1 MINYYLKQFE
11 DRLKKRKA
19 KIAVVGLGYVGL
31 PLALEFYKKGFVVFG
46 IEIDRD
52 RLSRLRRK
60 ETYITD
66 VSSQELR
73 NALNSGRLIPCG
85 DFKVLKD
92 ADIVIVCVPT
102 PLKRRNH
109 PDISYIKEAVKSI
122 SRNLKKESLVILES
136 TTYPG
141 TTEEVI
147 LPLLESGRLRHG
159 KDFWLCFSPERIDPG
174 NVRYPVSRIPKVIGG
189 VTKEAGLLGKAVY
202 EIIVDKVVMVSSPR
216 VAEITKLLE
225 NTFRIVNIGLIDELA
240 MMAHKMKIDIWEVI
254 DAAATKPFGF
264 MPFYPGP
271 GVGGHCLDKKEV
283 VFVKAAGALKSMEM
297 PDFIE
302 YIRNQKDSDVK
313 VLAFDPLRKRSIF
326 NKVTAASARPYNGE
340 MVDIVT
346 EDGRHLKVTDLHPMF
361 IYNGQSWNLK
371 YARDLRKGDSL
382 PVFLGLPEIS
392 NRKPSFVEINIVEQV
407 RLKGKDLVDKIRV
420 KPVDFFWKDYAKE
433 IKLVLRK
440 VNKGKIPDSC
450 WDYLSENTLPLKYF
464 YDLQKM
470 VKINYSRIK
479 LVSGRGPSYS
489 EMPAKIALDND
500 FCRFIGYYLSEGC
513 FTKDKSARIRL
524 TFNRGETEYINDAVN
539 ILKKIGIKS
548 SIYESKICYSSCIKV
563 SSNLFGFLIR
573 DVLCCGVDCYDMNI
587 PEQVFILDK
596 EKKKSLLSGI
606 FRGDACVEHFFGK
619 WRYRKNG
626 EEYFHNVNT
635 ANIAYFTSSRKLFQ
649 QLILMLHDFSI
660 VPTFHKRE
668 YMLRIFGYD
677 QLLFF
682 KDLFGGKKGMIIK
695 KYLALNKNKSKNKTF
710 QRFGKFATVK
720 VKSILPTKGDWVYS
734 IETEKPHSFITS
746 YGIVVHNCIPKDPL
760 YLYWKA
766 KKFGFKSRFIKL
778 ASDVISSMPEYVVR
792 RVEAVLKY
800 KGLNLSKANILII
813 GLTYKKD
820 VKDLRKSP
828 ALDMLEILK
837 KEKARVSYHDPLIP
851 YLKLGDLNFKSLPLT
866 QNNLNKFDCII
877 IATDHSSLNYNL
889 ILKGAKIIFDTRNVY
904 KGKGNKKIIR
914 L

>member
-46 IEIDRD
+46 IEIDQD

-73 NALNSGRLIPCG
+73 NALKSGKFIPRG

-102 PLKRRNH
+102 PLKKRNH

-122 SRNLKKESLVILES
+122 SRNLKTGSLVILES

-174 NVRYPVSRIPKVIGG
+174 NVRYPVSRIPKVMGG

-271 GVGGHCLDKKEV
+271 GVGGH
-283 VFVKAAGALKSMEM
+283 
-297 PDFIE
+297 
-302 YIRNQKDSDVK
+302 
-313 VLAFDPLRKRSIF
+313 
-326 NKVTAASARPYNGE
+326 
-340 MVDIVT
+340 
-346 EDGRHLKVTDLHPMF
+346 
-361 IYNGQSWNLK
+361 
-371 YARDLRKGDSL
+371 
-382 PVFLGLPEIS
+382 
-392 NRKPSFVEINIVEQV
+392 
-407 RLKGKDLVDKIRV
+407 
-420 KPVDFFWKDYAKE
+420 
-433 IKLVLRK
+433 
-440 VNKGKIPDSC
+440 
-450 WDYLSENTLPLKYF
+450 
-464 YDLQKM
+464 
-470 VKINYSRIK
+470 
-479 LVSGRGPSYS
+479 
-489 EMPAKIALDND
+489 
-500 FCRFIGYYLSEGC
+500 
-513 FTKDKSARIRL
+513 
-524 TFNRGETEYINDAVN
+524 
-539 ILKKIGIKS
+539 
-548 SIYESKICYSSCIKV
+548 
-563 SSNLFGFLIR
+563 
-573 DVLCCGVDCYDMNI
+573 
-587 PEQVFILDK
+587 
-596 EKKKSLLSGI
+596 
-606 FRGDACVEHFFGK
+606 
-619 WRYRKNG
+619 
-626 EEYFHNVNT
+626 
-635 ANIAYFTSSRKLFQ
+635 
-649 QLILMLHDFSI
+649 
-660 VPTFHKRE
+660 
-668 YMLRIFGYD
+668 
-677 QLLFF
+677 
-682 KDLFGGKKGMIIK
+682 
-695 KYLALNKNKSKNKTF
+695 
-710 QRFGKFATVK
+710 
-720 VKSILPTKGDWVYS
+720 
-734 IETEKPHSFITS
+734 
-746 YGIVVHNCIPKDPL
+746 CIPKDPL